1 MLQMISVKLRII
13 REFYVV
19 KAHSDFDEDVLEIL
33 IHYRYITDTWQKTE
47 KETKNKMFD
56 LLTRLII
63 LRAGLSKND

>member
-47 KETKNKMFD
+47 KETKNKTVRF
-56 LLTRLII
+56 TYSSNNTSSWFIQ
-63 LRAGLSKND
+63 K